1 MEEKDLI
8 EQIKTAYNRAE
19 KMLRVLPEEI
29 GTTVRKTLEGAVRL
43 FWMKK
48 FQNEQMP
55 SLYEALTDERF
66 SSCFDEF
73 VISDMHAIRK
83 IGNSGNGGAHL
94 SSKSVFLPK
103 AEDLLARLKGCIKAI
118 EDVLDIKII
127 TPSIIVENSCKN
139 DMKEQETV
147 QIKETLNI
155 NKGDKFAMYNL
166 LESFKVYCKTPGIDS
181 GKAQSYVNAIQY
193 LCDFLGVH
201 HIDEQVVAKFKN
213 LEFNIYRSNSDV
225 RNNLLTFLKSRRQS
239 SYLTGGFIR
248 AALKYFYPFWE
259 EYKNKNF

>member
-8 EQIKTAYNRAE
+8 EQIKTAYYNAE

-29 GTTVRKTLEGAVRL
+29 GVTVRKTLEGAVRL
-43 FWMKK
+43 FWTKK
-48 FQNEQMP
+48 IPNERMP

-94 SSKSVFLPK
+94 SSKNVFLPK
-103 AEDLLARLKGCIKAI
+103 AEALLARLKGCIKAI
-118 EDVLDIKII
+118 EDVLEVKII
-127 TPSIIVENSCKN
+127 TSSIIVE
-139 DMKEQETV
+139 DTFEDDVKEQAITSSRETP
-147 QIKETLNI
+147 NI
-155 NKGDKFAMYNL
+155 NKGDKFDMHNL
-166 LESFKVYCKTPGIDS
+166 LEGFKVYCKTPGIDS

-193 LCDFLGVH
+193 LCDFLGVR
-201 HIDEQVVAKFKN
+201 HIDEQVVVKFKN
-213 LEFNIYRSNSDV
+213 LEFNIYRSNSET
-225 RNNLLTFLKSRRQS
+225 RNSLLTFLKNRRQS

-248 AALKYFYPFWE
+248 AALRYFYPFWE
-259 EYKNKNF
+259 NYKNKSF